1 MAIEGPLKELS
12 IQDVLQLLDL
22 AHKTGVLTVR
32 SETLDDE
39 AIVHFSK
46 GAIVFAVRRRSTR
59 RLGSLLI
66 RAGKLTQREL
76 DQALEVQRKDPT
88 RRLAEILLEMGSI
101 AEEEL
106 ERQLR
111 FQMEETI
118 FELMNWEEGY
128 FRFEERAEVSQH
140 RLLARV
146 RVESLLM
153 EGARRIDEWA
163 RLESKIPSFES
174 VPVLSP
180 VKEGDSQPLD
190 LRPDEWEVLAEID
203 SERDVGALAAHLGRS
218 TFEVAKIIYGLVS
231 AGVVQVREQHGE
243 IPQEEL
249 HIAIGTVDQLLREGR
264 LEEAERR
271 ANDLEQTYPDSPE
284 LAVLS
289 GKTLAAQGRMRAAT
303 EAYTRA
309 VSLDPLLAD
318 AHLALGF
325 SAARTGELKRAADA
339 WHTYLRLSPNG
350 GPGHIVAEALQ
361 HVRALDQ
368 ILEAVR

>member
-1 MAIEGPLKELS
+1 
-12 IQDVLQLLDL
+12 
-22 AHKTGVLTVR
+22 
-32 SETLDDE
+32 
-39 AIVHFSK
+39 
-46 GAIVFAVRRRSTR
+46 
-59 RLGSLLI
+59 
-66 RAGKLTQREL
+66 
-76 DQALEVQRKDPT
+76 
-88 RRLAEILLEMGSI
+88 
-101 AEEEL
+101 
-106 ERQLR
+106 
-111 FQMEETI
+111 
-118 FELMNWEEGY
+118 
-128 FRFEERAEVSQH
+128 
-140 RLLARV
+140 
-146 RVESLLM
+146 
-153 EGARRIDEWA
+153 
-163 RLESKIPSFES
+163 
-174 VPVLSP
+174 VLSP
-180 VKEGDSQPLD
+180 VKESDSQPLD

-203 SERDVGALAAHLGRS
+203 AERDVGALAAHLGRS

-249 HIAIGTVDQLLREGR
+249 HIAIAAVDQLLREGR

-289 GKTLAAQGRMRAAT
+289 GKTLTAQGRMRAAT

-368 ILEAVR
+368 ILEAAR